1 MFSEIVPKTKSL
13 GLCAH
18 TQSDLNEGTVIMNS
32 SPLQDPSLIS
42 IWRVIAVPFLAIS
55 LAGCDAPIQAKQ
67 DLPVPSVLSEQR
79 GEGLPYE
86 LTGTSVYEIPDQKSG
101 RNYQVFVDLPRAY
114 HEQPGRKFPV
124 VYVTDA
130 DYAFPVVRSVTR
142 RLNVNKPRVEDFILV
157 GLSYAK
163 GQSPVVSRRRD
174 YTPTA
179 AGSEDSTP
187 DQVHGQGAAYR
198 DYIKTQ
204 VMPFVEKRFRTST
217 GRNYFVGHSY
227 GGLLGAQI
235 LFTSPGMFAGYIL
248 GSPSFW
254 YDQRHIF
261 QLEKAYAA
269 SHDNLS
275 AKVYLYIGEYE
286 AQRKG
291 DKRYY
296 QDFFDMVL
304 DNQAFTQALGK
315 RAYPDLNLKSDVLN
329 DEDHLTV
336 APRGFTKGLLY
347 LLPANDR

>member
-1 MFSEIVPKTKSL
+1 MNPSPRQAASL
-13 GLCAH
+13 V
-18 TQSDLNEGTVIMNS
+18 SV
-32 SPLQDPSLIS
+32 
-42 IWRVIAVPFLAIS
+42 WRVIAVPFLALL
-55 LAGCDAPIQAKQ
+55 LAGCDGPIQAQ
-67 DLPVPSVLSEQR
+67 GNSSLPNMMSEQR

-86 LTGTSVYEIPDQKSG
+86 LTGTSVYEVPDEQSG

-114 HEQPGRKFPV
+114 HEQPERKFPV

-142 RLNVNKPRVEDFILV
+142 RLNVNKPRVEDFILI

-163 GQSPVVSRRRD
+163 GQSAVESRRRD
-174 YTPTA
+174 YTPTT
-179 AGSEDSTP
+179 AGSADSTA
-187 DQVHGQGAAYR
+187 DQVHGKGAAYR
-198 DYIKTQ
+198 DYIETQ
-204 VMPFVEKRFRTST
+204 VMPFVEKRYRTSR

-235 LFTSPGMFAGYIL
+235 LFTRPEMFAGYIL

-261 QLEKAYAA
+261 QLEKAYAT
-269 SHDNLS
+269 SHANLS

-304 DNQAFTQALGK
+304 DNQAFSEVLGK
-315 RAYPDLNLKSDVLN
+315 RAYPDLKLKSDVLN

-336 APRGFTKGLLY
+336 APRGITKGLLY
-347 LLPANDR
+347 LLPAEN

>member
-1 MFSEIVPKTKSL
+1 MT
-13 GLCAH
+13 
-18 TQSDLNEGTVIMNS
+18 
-32 SPLQDPSLIS
+32 
-42 IWRVIAVPFLAIS
+42 AVPLLALFLV
-55 LAGCDAPIQAKQ
+55 GCDGPIQAQ
-67 DLPVPSVLSEQR
+67 GNLPSLNMLSEQR

-86 LTGTSVYEIPDQKSG
+86 LAGTSVYEVSDKQSG

-114 HEQPGRKFPV
+114 HEQPERKFPV

-142 RLNVNKPRVEDFILV
+142 RLNVSKPRVEDFILI

-163 GQSPVVSRRRD
+163 GQSAVDSRRRD

-187 DQVHGQGAAYR
+187 DQVHGKGAAYR
-198 DYIKTQ
+198 DYIETQ
-204 VMPFVEKRFRTST
+204 VMPFVEKRFRTSR

-235 LFTSPGMFAGYIL
+235 LFTRPDLFAGYIL

-254 YDQRHIF
+254 YDERHVF
-261 QLEKAYAA
+261 QLEKAYAR
-269 SHDNLS
+269 SHANLS

-304 DNQAFTQALGK
+304 DNQAFSEALEK
-315 RAYPDLNLKSDVLN
+315 RAYPDLKLKSEVLN

-347 LLPANDR
+347 LLPADD

>member
-1 MFSEIVPKTKSL
+1 MLKFR
-13 GLCAH
+13 H
-18 TQSDLNEGTVIMNS
+18 T
-32 SPLQDPSLIS
+32 
-42 IWRVIAVPFLAIS
+42 IAVAMLVLL
-55 LAGCDAPIQAKQ
+55 LAGCDAPIQAQ
-67 DLPVPSVLSEQR
+67 RNSSLPGNQPEQR

-86 LTGTSVYEIPDQKSG
+86 LAGTSVYAVPDPRSG
-101 RNYQVFVDLPRAY
+101 RTYQVFVDLPRSY
-114 HEQPGRKFPV
+114 HQNPERKFPV

-130 DYAFPVVRSVTR
+130 DYAFPVVRSITR
-142 RLNVNKPRVEDFILV
+142 RLNVDRPRVEEFVLI
-157 GLSYAK
+157 GLSYAR
-163 GQSPVVSRRRD
+163 GQSPAESRRRD

-204 VMPFVEKRFRTST
+204 VMPFVEKHFRTDSD
-217 GRNYFVGHSY
+217 RKYFIGHSY

-235 LFTSPGMFAGYIL
+235 LFTQPDMFSGYVL

-261 QLEKAYAA
+261 KLEEGFGNT
-269 SHDNLS
+269 HTNLS

-286 AQRKG
+286 ARRKG

-304 DNQAFTQALGK
+304 DNKAFTAALEN
-315 RAYPDLNLKSDVLN
+315 RRYPDLMLKSEILN

-347 LLPANDR
+347 LLPAHDR